1 MTILRQE
8 TYEKARLTRDRHY
21 DGQFYFAVATT
32 GIFCRPSC
40 PSPQAKS
47 ENVHY
52 FDTLMA
58 AMDAGYRPC
67 LRCCPDVHTDYYSG
81 HHEGI
86 PTVEDGLQMIYEG
99 YLLEHRVGDLARAL
113 YVSERTLRNHF
124 KKHLG
129 MAPITV
135 ANYHRGLFAR
145 QLLLSTPMTMTD
157 VATASGYASIRQFNE
172 GFKKL
177 FGTTPSALKKDKG
190 KHGTTSLKGM
200 VIPVAEDFD
209 FQVATAFM
217 RPRIM
222 VGVERFTDDSYERTF
237 LYKTTP
243 GHFKVTFD
251 PNLPALRL
259 TVTCDDVRA
268 LMPIYHR
275 VRRMFDLGTDFDR
288 IRRHLSKDPLLSK
301 AMAGGP
307 VPRIPVAYDP
317 FEFVVR
323 AILGQVV
330 SVKFATTLA
339 IRVTQRCGLTTPDHF
354 PEGLDHFF
362 PSPEA
367 LYGADLN
374 DLGLSRNK
382 IATIKAVIDA
392 LKAGTLSLD
401 WHQSLTDFHRDFIQ
415 IKGIGDW
422 TVHYVAMRGLGM
434 KDAFPYNDL
443 GVVKALST
451 KEDKATAK
459 AIKERGKAWAPFRSY
474 ATLCLWQL

>member
-1 MTILRQE
+1 MPKD
-8 TYEKARLTRDRHY
+8 TYEKAQLAR
-21 DGQFYFAVATT
+21 
-32 GIFCRPSC
+32 
-40 PSPQAKS
+40 
-47 ENVHY
+47 
-52 FDTLMA
+52 
-58 AMDAGYRPC
+58 
-67 LRCCPDVHTDYYSG
+67 
-81 HHEGI
+81 
-86 PTVEDGLQMIYEG
+86 
-99 YLLEHRVGDLARAL
+99 YLLL
-113 YVSERTLRNHF
+113 N
-124 KKHLG
+124 
-129 MAPITV
+129 
-135 ANYHRGLFAR
+135 
-145 QLLLSTPMTMTD
+145 TPMTMTD
-157 VATASGYASIRQFNE
+157 VAAASGYTSIRQFNQH
-172 GFKKL
+172 FKRL
-177 FGTTPSALKKDKG
+177 FGTTPSALKENEGD
-190 KHGTTSLKGM
+190 HDTASLKGM

-237 LYKTTP
+237 LYKTSP

-251 PNLPALRL
+251 AALPALRL

-268 LMPIYHR
+268 LMPVYHR
-275 VRRMFDLGTDFDR
+275 VQRMFDLDTDFDQVHQ
-288 IRRHLSKDPLLSK
+288 HLSKDPLLSK
-301 AMAGGP
+301 AMDGGP

-339 IRVTQRCGLTTPDHF
+339 IRVAQRCGLTTPDHF
-354 PEGLDHFF
+354 PEGLDYFF
-362 PSPEA
+362 PPPDV
-367 LYGADLN
+367 LYGADLTN
-374 DLGLSRNK
+374 LGLSRNK
-382 IATIKAVIDA
+382 VATIRAVIDA
-392 LKAGTLSLD
+392 LKAGSLSLD
-401 WHQSLTDFHRDFIQ
+401 WHQTLADFHHDFIQ

-451 KEDKATAK
+451 KEHKATAK